1 MPKRMPM
8 KQRIKSSKRIYIL
21 PNLFTT
27 MSLFCGF
34 LALVYDMNDKLE
46 LCIWFVLIAVV
57 MDGLDGKVAR
67 MTGTASSFGLNYDS
81 LSDLVSFGVVPAI
94 VVYKLAHEIGIRI
107 ALAACAMYVICGA
120 MRLARFNVQVHSE
133 ERQGFVGMPIPAAAG
148 MLLSSIMVYE
158 RYQWTY
164 LVRWTPLLAF
174 LLGLLMVSKIPY
186 MSLKRARL
194 EKKREFH
201 SLVMVVL
208 IIVVVIMESEHIEIM
223 IFSLFA
229 LYTLL
234 GIATGLRIPVWKLPG
249 IGNYIPVPVEKSL
262 ET

>member
-1 MPKRMPM
+1 MRM
-8 KQRIKSSKRIYIL
+8 KRIKSSKRIYLL

-34 LALVYDMNDKLE
+34 LALVFDLNDKLE
-46 LCIWFVLIAVV
+46 YCIWAVLIAVIF
-57 MDGLDGKVAR
+57 DGLDGKIAR
-67 MTGTASSFGLNYDS
+67 MTGTTSSFGLQYDS

-94 VVYKLAHEIGIRI
+94 VVYKLAHEIGVRI

-120 MRLARFNVQVHSE
+120 LRLARFNVQVKSE
-133 ERQGFVGMPIPAAAG
+133 ESQGFVGMPIPGAAG

-164 LVRWTPLLAF
+164 MVKWTPMLAF
-174 LLGLLMVSKIPY
+174 ILGLLMVSKIPY
-186 MSLKRARL
+186 MSLKKARL
-194 EKKREFH
+194 DQKRPFN
-201 SLVMVVL
+201 SLVAVVL
-208 IIVVVIMESEHIEIM
+208 VIGILIMASDYHEIL

-234 GIATGLRIPVWKLPG
+234 GIATALRIPVWKLPG
-249 IGNYIPVPVEKSL
+249 IGYYIPVPADIHNHSVSG
-262 ET
+262 